1 MGSGPDS
8 KSVPLCV
15 DMDGTLLRTDML
27 HEALV
32 QGLKNKPLAFF
43 SLPGWLAQGK
53 SRFKALV
60 SELAPVDAGL
70 LPYREEVLEIIAA
83 AKSEG
88 RPIIL
93 ATASCSRIADA
104 VAEHLGLFDATL
116 CSDTDINLSSET
128 KARKLVEL
136 YGERGFDY
144 VGDSKADLAVF
155 PLARKAYLVSASGR
169 LQRIVAGS
177 HGDLTV
183 LDDRSGDMR
192 TWLRALRIHQWLK
205 NLLLFLPLLAA
216 HQLLDFHLL
225 TSATLAFLSFG
236 LCASAVY
243 IWNDILDLPS
253 DRAHRSKSKRPFA
266 AGTLSI
272 RSGLIASVLLL
283 LSSIAIA
290 VSLPIK
296 FLLVLAI
303 YFVSTLSYSFLL
315 KRQVIVD
322 VMILAGLYS
331 LRVVAGAAATNVQP
345 SFWLLALSM
354 FIFLDLALVKRY
366 SELLEAK
373 AADKLVAGRGYLAS
387 DLPLLLALGAAS
399 GMVSVL
405 VLAMYTQAETVAS
418 MYPAPQWL
426 WLAPPLMLYWTT
438 RLWMKATRGEVHED
452 PVIFAM
458 RDWQSLTVAAL
469 MGGVFVIA
477 LSGLS
482 FG

>member
-1 MGSGPDS
+1 M
-8 KSVPLCV
+8 
-15 DMDGTLLRTDML
+15 
-27 HEALV
+27 
-32 QGLKNKPLAFF
+32 
-43 SLPGWLAQGK
+43 
-53 SRFKALV
+53 
-60 SELAPVDAGL
+60 
-70 LPYREEVLEIIAA
+70 
-83 AKSEG
+83 
-88 RPIIL
+88 
-93 ATASCSRIADA
+93 
-104 VAEHLGLFDATL
+104 
-116 CSDTDINLSSET
+116 
-128 KARKLVEL
+128 
-136 YGERGFDY
+136 
-144 VGDSKADLAVF
+144 
-155 PLARKAYLVSASGR
+155 
-169 LQRIVAGS
+169 QRIVAGS

-253 DRAHRSKSKRPFA
+253 DRAHRSKRKRPFA

-458 RDWQSLTVAAL
+458 RDWQSLIVAAL